1 MRLALEAL
9 IRKRALQYYARWLGE
24 GGKGGES
31 LRLFVACSVIG
42 YSLRGR
48 INPVLV
54 RYPRRIERMNMEAFL
69 NPKDSAKFI
78 MENSQDVYVEED
90 GVWKVAEMLFDK
102 VLEKDFSVAGWK
114 SSHELNPQVVSEDAV
129 NWVFLVDT
137 LNFSFWSECEDHKCL
152 VKYKGKMYSGYW
164 SLCAAV
170 NRALDEGI
178 PITSASYYATMTLEQ
193 VRHAFRSDTDVPM
206 PLLEER
212 HHVLNET
219 GTVLL
224 EKFGGSFLTCV
235 KQGGKS
241 AKKLLQLIVE
251 NFPSF
256 RDEATFQ
263 LFLGDVKKIKDMR
276 HLKPEGI
283 TERLALERP
292 YSAGTDDPGM
302 PRIPQVLVHLGTMKY
317 SEELMKK
324 LKEGHMFQS
333 GDKQE
338 VEIRGCSIWCCELI
352 CNYLLDLYKK
362 KGENMSE
369 KINAVLLDY
378 YLWDYARDHRED
390 MKGIPFHRVRCIY
403 Y

>member
-1 MRLALEAL
+1 MLRFSQCQMPPQKLLAFVGA
-9 IRKRALQYYARWLGE
+9 ARHGI
-24 GGKGGES
+24 
-31 LRLFVACSVIG
+31 CSF
-42 YSLRGR
+42 L
-48 INPVLV
+48 LL
-54 RYPRRIERMNMEAFL
+54 IERMNMEAFL

-78 MENSQDVYVEED
+78 MENSQDVYVEKD
-90 GVWKVAEMLFDK
+90 GVQKVAEMLFDK

-129 NWVFLVDT
+129 NWVFLADA

-178 PITSASYYATMTLEQ
+178 PITSASYYATTTLEQ
-193 VRHAFRSDTDVPM
+193 GKKVAFYKRAQILVADTWSV
-206 PLLEER
+206 LE
-212 HHVLNET
+212 
-219 GTVLL
+219 
-224 EKFGGSFLTCV
+224 
-235 KQGGKS
+235 GKGDGD
-241 AKKLLQLIVE
+241 
-251 NFPSF
+251 F
-256 RDEATFQ
+256 RDISSVTIFA
-263 LFLGDVKKIKDMR
+263 D
-276 HLKPEGI
+276 
-283 TERLALERP
+283 
-292 YSAGTDDPGM
+292 Y
-302 PRIPQVLVHLGTMKY
+302 RIPQVLVHLGAMKY

-324 LKEGHMFQS
+324 LKEGHVFQS

-352 CNYLLDLYKK
+352 CNHLLDLYKK
-362 KGENMSE
+362 KGKNMRE